1 MSATFM
7 KNLKKKTVGVACIT
21 ALTLGTGT
29 AGVVALNA
37 AHAAEASAS
46 ATTNQARTNTDKTVQ
61 VSDFTAKAPS
71 QTIDN
76 YVHWIYNDSNLPMYN
91 TASSTTYTVNVAD
104 LAGVGIKPE
113 TLLIGAGATGADADS
128 LDLPLYAGDAASK
141 PNATSLTLGSGNV
154 STTIRANPDGTIT
167 IPRNNDTLHR
177 ITFLYTAERADGNG
191 IVTQRITFNPTIPT
205 LQQGA
210 VAAST
215 TIGQLSTT
223 AKNPSEVNVNDA
235 GAVTFTYT
243 NNSGVLATTAAGS
256 SLDDGKIHLSM
267 TRDGNPVSLEKV
279 EIKPGE
285 TKTISVQ
292 NVKAS
297 STAGEVTGSDF
308 KVIEKVPTCGKPTE
322 PLVVGPSDHLAAN
335 PGVID
340 AVSIGGN
347 ATVAKFKELYFSEST
362 VRSAPVTPAGANVET
377 YDAKTAADSYLADAL
392 QGGLVAV
399 SHSSFGAKDVQA
411 QCTFSSEKTYNYDYS
426 VYVKPVEAP
435 EPTPTPEPD
444 PSETPEPEPTT
455 TVEPTPEP
463 TPSTPEVTPEP
474 TPSETTPPAPKPSEP
489 VVTPSSDP
497 TPTASTPPAPTTDPS
512 PSTPAVTPEPSAPV
526 TSTPAPTPSETTPPA
541 PKPSEPVVTP
551 SSDPTP
557 TASTP
562 PAPTQ
567 EATTPAPSVSPSEP
581 VVEKPS
587 DPATVTPSEP
597 AKPIQA
603 KTGHEGNEQGSTTAL
618 FAGIAAGIAVIGGIL
633 AGLLIRKKRK
643 EDIVEDAPATEE
655 ESEVPGV
662 ETIDV
667 ESSESASEE

>member
-37 AHAAEASAS
+37 AHAAESSAS
-46 ATTNQARTNTDKTVQ
+46 ATTNQARTNTDKTAQ

-113 TLLIGAGATGADADS
+113 TLLIGAGATKSSADS
-128 LDLPLYAGDAASK
+128 LDQPVYAGDDASK
-141 PNATSLTLGSGNV
+141 PNATTLTLGKGSV
-154 STTIRANPDGTIT
+154 STTIRANSNGTIT
-167 IPRNNDTLHR
+167 IPRNDDTLQR
-177 ITFLYTAERADGNG
+177 ITFLYSAERADGNG
-191 IVTQRITFNPTIPT
+191 TVTQRITFNPTLPT
-205 LQQGA
+205 RQQGA
-210 VAAST
+210 VSANT

-235 GAVTFTYT
+235 GDVTFTYS
-243 NNSGVLATTAAGS
+243 NNSQVPATTAAGS

-267 TRDGNPVSLEKV
+267 TRDGKPVTLEKI

-308 KVIEKVPTCGKPTE
+308 KIIEKVPSCGQPIY
-322 PLVVGPSDHLAAN
+322 VGPSDHLAARTIVMPAN
-335 PGVID
+335 SEMMPGTATD
-340 AVSIGGN
+340 FFSN
-347 ATVAKFKELYFSEST
+347 AIFGKDV
-362 VRSAPVTPAGANVET
+362 VRAAPITPAGAKVET
-377 YDAKTAADSYLADAL
+377 YDAKTSLSPYLNG
-392 QGGLVAV
+392 QGTLDFL
-399 SHSSFGAKDVQA
+399 SSQSFGATSA
-411 QCTFSSEKTYNYDYS
+411 TAACYISSEHEHTYDYS
-426 VYVKPVEAP
+426 VYVKPVDAP

-444 PSETPEPEPTT
+444 PSETPEPEPTP

-497 TPTASTPPAPTTDPS
+497 TPSESTPPAPTTDPS

-526 TSTPAPTPSETTPPA
+526 TSTPEPTPSETTPPA

-557 TASTP
+557 SESTP
-562 PAPTQ
+562 PVPTQ

-643 EDIVEDAPATEE
+643 EDVVEDAPATEE

>member
-76 YVHWIYNDSNLPMYN
+76 YVHWIYNDSNLPTYN

-113 TLLIGAGATGADADS
+113 TLLIGAGATKSDADV
-128 LDLPLYAGDAASK
+128 LDQPVYAGDDASK
-141 PNATSLTLGSGNV
+141 PNATSLTLGSGSV
-154 STTIRANPDGTIT
+154 STTIRANSNGTIT
-167 IPRNNDTLHR
+167 IPRNDDTIQR
-177 ITFLYTAERADGNG
+177 ITFLYSAERADGNG
-191 IVTQRITFNPTIPT
+191 TVTQRITFNPTLPT
-205 LQQGA
+205 RQQGA
-210 VAAST
+210 VSANT

-235 GAVTFTYT
+235 GDVTFTYT
-243 NNSGVLATTAAGS
+243 NNSQVPATTAAGS

-267 TRDGNPVSLEKV
+267 TRDGKPVTLEKI

-308 KVIEKVPTCGKPTE
+308 KVIEKVPSCTE
-322 PLVVGPSDHLAAN
+322 DVAVEPSDHLAARTIVMPADSGVY
-335 PGVID
+335 PGT
-340 AVSIGGN
+340 ATNFFSN
-347 ATVAKFKELYFSEST
+347 AIFGKDIVRAAPITPVGAK
-362 VRSAPVTPAGANVET
+362 VET
-377 YDAKTAADSYLADAL
+377 YDAKTSISPYLNS
-392 QGGLVAV
+392 QGTMRVLSNKA
-399 SHSSFGAKDVQA
+399 FGATSA
-411 QCTFSSEKTYNYDYS
+411 TAACTISSEHEHTYDYS

-435 EPTPTPEPD
+435 EPTPTPE
-444 PSETPEPEPTT
+444 
-455 TVEPTPEP
+455 
-463 TPSTPEVTPEP
+463 VTPAP

-497 TPTASTPPAPTTDPS
+497 TPSESTPPAPTVEPS

-526 TSTPAPTPSETTPPA
+526 ASTPAPTPSETTPPA

-557 TASTP
+557 SESTP

-587 DPATVTPSEP
+587 DPA
-597 AKPIQA
+597 KPIQA
-603 KTGHEGNEQGSTTAL
+603 KTGHEGSEQGSITAL

-633 AGLLIRKKRK
+633 AGLIIRKKRK
-643 EDIVEDAPATEE
+643 EDVVEDAPATEE

>member
-46 ATTNQARTNTDKTVQ
+46 ASSNQARTNTNKTVQ

-113 TLLIGAGATGADADS
+113 TLLIGAGATKSSADS
-128 LDLPLYAGDAASK
+128 LDQPVYAGDEASK
-141 PNATSLTLGSGNV
+141 PNATTLTLGKGSV
-154 STTIRANPDGTIT
+154 STTIRANSNGTIT
-167 IPRNNDTLHR
+167 IPRNDDTLQR
-177 ITFLYTAERADGNG
+177 ITFLYSAERADGNG
-191 IVTQRITFNPTIPT
+191 TVTQRITFNPTLPT
-205 LQQGA
+205 RQQGA
-210 VAAST
+210 VSANT

-235 GAVTFTYT
+235 GDVTFTYT
-243 NNSGVLATTAAGS
+243 NNSQVPATTAAGS

-267 TRDGNPVSLEKV
+267 TRDGKPVTLEKI

-308 KVIEKVPTCGKPTE
+308 KIIEKVPSCSE
-322 PLVVGPSDHLAAN
+322 AIYVGPSDHLAATTIVLPADFRQY
-335 PGVID
+335 PGT
-340 AVSIGGN
+340 
-347 ATVAKFKELYFSEST
+347 ATNKFSEAIFGKDV
-362 VRSAPVTPAGANVET
+362 VRAAPITPAGAKVEL
-377 YDAKTAADSYLADAL
+377 YDANTSLTPYLGGQGSLGAITSDQFGATTATAACSI
-392 QGGLVAV
+392 
-399 SHSSFGAKDVQA
+399 
-411 QCTFSSEKTYNYDYS
+411 SSEHEHTYDYS

-435 EPTPTPEPD
+435 EPTPSASTPPAPTVEPSPSTPAVTPEPSA
-444 PSETPEPEPTT
+444 PVTS
-455 TVEPTPEP
+455 
-463 TPSTPEVTPEP
+463 TPEP

-497 TPTASTPPAPTTDPS
+497 TPTESTPPAPTVEPS

-526 TSTPAPTPSETTPPA
+526 TSTPEPTPSETTPPA

-557 TASTP
+557 TESTP

-567 EATTPAPSVSPSEP
+567 EATTPAPSTSPSEP

-603 KTGHEGNEQGSTTAL
+603 KTGHEGSEQGSITAL

-633 AGLLIRKKRK
+633 AGLIIRKKRK
-643 EDIVEDAPATEE
+643 EDVVEDAPGTEE

>member
-29 AGVVALNA
+29 AGVVALN
-37 AHAAEASAS
+37 AAEASAS

-76 YVHWIYNDSNLPMYN
+76 YVHWIYNDSNLPTYN

-113 TLLIGAGATGADADS
+113 TLLIGAGATKSDADV
-128 LDLPLYAGDAASK
+128 LDQPVYAGDDASK
-141 PNATSLTLGSGNV
+141 PNATSLTLGSGSV
-154 STTIRANPDGTIT
+154 STTIRANSNGTIT
-167 IPRNNDTLHR
+167 IPRNDDTIQR
-177 ITFLYTAERADGNG
+177 ITFLYSAERADGNG
-191 IVTQRITFNPTIPT
+191 TVTQRITFNPTLPT
-205 LQQGA
+205 RQQGA
-210 VAAST
+210 VSANT

-235 GAVTFTYT
+235 GDVTFTYT
-243 NNSGVLATTAAGS
+243 NNSQVPATTAAGS

-267 TRDGNPVSLEKV
+267 TRDGKPVTLEKI

-308 KVIEKVPTCGKPTE
+308 KVIEKVPSCTE
-322 PLVVGPSDHLAAN
+322 DIAVEPSDHLAARTIVMPADSN
-335 PGVID
+335 MFPGT
-340 AVSIGGN
+340 ATEFFSN
-347 ATVAKFKELYFSEST
+347 AIFGKDI
-362 VRSAPVTPAGANVET
+362 VRAAPITPAGAKVET
-377 YDAKTAADSYLADAL
+377 YDAKTSISPYLNS
-392 QGGLVAV
+392 QGTMRVLSNKA
-399 SHSSFGAKDVQA
+399 FGATSA
-411 QCTFSSEKTYNYDYS
+411 TAACTISSEHEHTYDYS

-444 PSETPEPEPTT
+444 PSETPEPEPTP

-463 TPSTPEVTPEP
+463 TPSTPDV
-474 TPSETTPPAPKPSEP
+474 
-489 VVTPSSDP
+489 
-497 TPTASTPPAPTTDPS
+497 
-512 PSTPAVTPEPSAPV
+512 
-526 TSTPAPTPSETTPPA
+526 TPAPTPSETTPPA

-551 SSDPTP
+551 SSEPTP
-557 TASTP
+557 SESTPPAPTTNPSPSTPAVTPEPSAPVTSTPEPTPSETTP

-603 KTGHEGNEQGSTTAL
+603 KTGHEGSEQGSITAL

-633 AGLLIRKKRK
+633 AGLIIRKKRK
-643 EDIVEDAPATEE
+643 EDVVEDAPATEE

-667 ESSESASEE
+667 ESSESASDE

>member
-1 MSATFM
+1 M

-37 AHAAEASAS
+37 AHAVEASAS
-46 ATTNQARTNTDKTVQ
+46 ASSNQARTNTDKTVQ

-76 YVHWIYNDSNLPMYN
+76 YVHWIYNDSNLPTYN
-91 TASSTTYTVNVAD
+91 TASSTTYTVKVAD

-113 TLLIGAGATGADADS
+113 TLLIGAGATRSSADS
-128 LDLPLYAGDAASK
+128 LDQPVYAGDDASK
-141 PNATSLTLGSGNV
+141 PNATTLTLGEGSV
-154 STTIRANPDGTIT
+154 STTIRANSNGTIT
-167 IPRNNDTLHR
+167 IPRNDDALQR
-177 ITFLYTAERADGNG
+177 ITFLYSAERADGNG
-191 IVTQRITFNPTIPT
+191 TVTQRITFNPTLPT
-205 LQQGA
+205 RQQGA
-210 VAAST
+210 VSANT

-235 GAVTFTYT
+235 GDVTFTYT
-243 NNSGVLATTAAGS
+243 NNSQVPATTAAGS
-256 SLDDGKIHLSM
+256 SLEDGKIHLSM
-267 TRDGNPVSLEKV
+267 TRDGKPVTLEKI

-308 KVIEKVPTCGKPTE
+308 KIIEKVPSCTE
-322 PLVVGPSDHLAAN
+322 QVPVAPSDHLAARTIVMPADSGVF
-335 PGVID
+335 PGT
-340 AVSIGGN
+340 ATKFFSN
-347 ATVAKFKELYFSEST
+347 AIFGKDV
-362 VRSAPVTPAGANVET
+362 VRAAPITPAGAKVET
-377 YDAKTAADSYLADAL
+377 YDAKTSLSPYLNS
-392 QGGLVAV
+392 QGTLNVL
-399 SHSSFGAKDVQA
+399 STKTFGATSA
-411 QCTFSSEKTYNYDYS
+411 TAACTISSEHEHTYDYS

-444 PSETPEPEPTT
+444 PSETPEPEPTP
-455 TVEPTPEP
+455 TVEPTPGP

-474 TPSETTPPAPKPSEP
+474 TPSETAPPAPKPSEP
-489 VVTPSSDP
+489 VVTPSS
-497 TPTASTPPAPTTDPS
+497 
-512 PSTPAVTPEPSAPV
+512 E
-526 TSTPAPTPSETTPPA
+526 PTPSTY
-541 PKPSEPVVTP
+541 
-551 SSDPTP
+551 
-557 TASTP
+557 TP

-567 EATTPAPSVSPSEP
+567 EVTTPAPSVSPSEP
-581 VVEKPS
+581 AVEKPS
-587 DPATVTPSEP
+587 DPATVTPSDP

-603 KTGHEGNEQGSTTAL
+603 KTGHEGNEQGSMTAL

-633 AGLLIRKKRK
+633 AGLIIRKKRK
-643 EDIVEDAPATEE
+643 EDVAEDAPATEE

>member
-113 TLLIGAGATGADADS
+113 TLLIGAGATKSSADS
-128 LDLPLYAGDAASK
+128 LDQPVYAGDDASK
-141 PNATSLTLGSGNV
+141 PNATTLTLGKGSV
-154 STTIRANPDGTIT
+154 STTIRANSNGTIT
-167 IPRNNDTLHR
+167 IPRNDDTLQR
-177 ITFLYTAERADGNG
+177 ITFLYSAERADGNG
-191 IVTQRITFNPTIPT
+191 TVTQRITFNPTLPT
-205 LQQGA
+205 RQQGA
-210 VAAST
+210 VSANT

-235 GAVTFTYT
+235 GDVTFTYS
-243 NNSGVLATTAAGS
+243 NNSQVPATTAAGS

-267 TRDGNPVSLEKV
+267 TRDGKPVTLEKI

-308 KVIEKVPTCGKPTE
+308 KIIEKVPSCGQPIY
-322 PLVVGPSDHLAAN
+322 VGPSDHLAARTIVMPAN
-335 PGVID
+335 SEMMPGTATD
-340 AVSIGGN
+340 FFSN
-347 ATVAKFKELYFSEST
+347 AIFGKDV
-362 VRSAPVTPAGANVET
+362 VRAAPITPAGAKVET
-377 YDAKTAADSYLADAL
+377 YDAKTSLSPYLNG
-392 QGGLVAV
+392 QGTLDVL
-399 SHSSFGAKDVQA
+399 SSQSFGATSA
-411 QCTFSSEKTYNYDYS
+411 TAACYISSEHEHTYDYS
-426 VYVKPVEAP
+426 VYVKPVDAP

-444 PSETPEPEPTT
+444 PSETPEPEPTPT
-455 TVEPTPEP
+455 VEPTPEPTPSTPEVTPEPEPTPTVEPTPEP

-497 TPTASTPPAPTTDPS
+497 TPSESTPP
-512 PSTPAVTPEPSAPV
+512 V
-526 TSTPAPTPSETTPPA
+526 
-541 PKPSEPVVTP
+541 
-551 SSDPTP
+551 
-557 TASTP
+557 
-562 PAPTQ
+562 PTQ

-643 EDIVEDAPATEE
+643 EDVVEDAPATEE

>member
-76 YVHWIYNDSNLPMYN
+76 YVHWIYNDSNLPTYN

-113 TLLIGAGATGADADS
+113 TLLIGAGATNSSADS
-128 LDLPLYAGDAASK
+128 LDQPVYAGDDASK
-141 PNATSLTLGSGNV
+141 PNATTLTLGSSSV
-154 STTIRANPDGTIT
+154 
-167 IPRNNDTLHR
+167 
-177 ITFLYTAERADGNG
+177 
-191 IVTQRITFNPTIPT
+191 
-205 LQQGA
+205 
-210 VAAST
+210 ST

-235 GAVTFTYT
+235 GDVTFTYT
-243 NNSGVLATTAAGS
+243 NNSQVPATTAAGS

-267 TRDGNPVSLEKV
+267 TRDGKPVTLEKI

-308 KVIEKVPTCGKPTE
+308 KIIEKVPSCSE
-322 PLVVGPSDHLAAN
+322 PIYVRPSDHLAARTIVMPADSN
-335 PGVID
+335 MFPGT
-340 AVSIGGN
+340 ATEFFSN
-347 ATVAKFKELYFSEST
+347 AIFGKDV
-362 VRSAPVTPAGANVET
+362 VRAAPITPAGAKVET
-377 YDAKTAADSYLADAL
+377 YDAKTSLSPYLNG
-392 QGGLVAV
+392 QGTLDVL
-399 SHSSFGAKDVQA
+399 SSRSFGATSA
-411 QCTFSSEKTYNYDYS
+411 TAACYISSEHEHTYDYS
-426 VYVKPVEAP
+426 VYVKPVDAP

-444 PSETPEPEPTT
+444 PSETPEPEPTP

-463 TPSTPEVTPEP
+463 TPSTPDVTPEP

-497 TPTASTPPAPTTDPS
+497 TPSESTPPAPTTNPS

-526 TSTPAPTPSETTPPA
+526 TSTPEPTPSET
-541 PKPSEPVVTP
+541 
-551 SSDPTP
+551 
-557 TASTP
+557 TP

-603 KTGHEGNEQGSTTAL
+603 KTGHEGSEQGSITAL

-633 AGLLIRKKRK
+633 AGLIIRKKRK
-643 EDIVEDAPATEE
+643 EDVVEDAPATEE

-667 ESSESASEE
+667 ESSESASDE

>member
-76 YVHWIYNDSNLPMYN
+76 YVHWIYNDSNLPTYN

-113 TLLIGAGATGADADS
+113 TLLIGAGATNSSADS
-128 LDLPLYAGDAASK
+128 LDQPVYAGDDASK
-141 PNATSLTLGSGNV
+141 PNATTLTLGSSSV
-154 STTIRANPDGTIT
+154 STTIRANSNGTIT
-167 IPRNNDTLHR
+167 IPRNDDTTQR

-191 IVTQRITFNPTIPT
+191 TVTQRITFNPTLPT
-205 LQQGA
+205 RQQGA
-210 VAAST
+210 VSANT

-235 GAVTFTYT
+235 GDVTFTYT
-243 NNSGVLATTAAGS
+243 NNSQVPATTAAGS

-267 TRDGNPVSLEKV
+267 TRDGKPVTLEKI

-308 KVIEKVPTCGKPTE
+308 KIIEKVPSCSE
-322 PLVVGPSDHLAAN
+322 PIYVGPSDHLAARTIVMPADSN
-335 PGVID
+335 MFPGT
-340 AVSIGGN
+340 ATEFFSN
-347 ATVAKFKELYFSEST
+347 AIFGKDV
-362 VRSAPVTPAGANVET
+362 VRAAPITPAGAKVET
-377 YDAKTAADSYLADAL
+377 YDAKTSLSPYLNG
-392 QGGLVAV
+392 QGTLDVL
-399 SHSSFGAKDVQA
+399 SSRSFGATSA
-411 QCTFSSEKTYNYDYS
+411 TAACYISSEHEHTYDYS
-426 VYVKPVEAP
+426 VYVKPVDAP

-444 PSETPEPEPTT
+444 PSETPEPTPSTP

-463 TPSTPEVTPEP
+463 TPSTPDVTPEP

-497 TPTASTPPAPTTDPS
+497 TPSESTPPAPTTNPS

-526 TSTPAPTPSETTPPA
+526 TSTPEPTPSET
-541 PKPSEPVVTP
+541 
-551 SSDPTP
+551 
-557 TASTP
+557 TP

-603 KTGHEGNEQGSTTAL
+603 KTGHEGSEQGSITAL

-633 AGLLIRKKRK
+633 AGLIIRKKRK
-643 EDIVEDAPATEE
+643 EDVVEDAPATEE

-667 ESSESASEE
+667 ESSESASDE

>member
-46 ATTNQARTNTDKTVQ
+46 ATTNQARTNTDKTAQ

-76 YVHWIYNDSNLPMYN
+76 YVHWIYNDSELPTYN
-91 TASSTTYTVNVAD
+91 TTSSTTYTVKVAD

-113 TLLIGAGATGADADS
+113 TLLIGAGATKSSADS
-128 LDLPLYAGDAASK
+128 LDQPVYAGDEASK
-141 PNATSLTLGSGNV
+141 PNATTLTLGKDSV
-154 STTIRANPDGTIT
+154 STTIRANSDGTIT
-167 IPRNNDTLHR
+167 IPRNDDTLQR
-177 ITFLYTAERADGNG
+177 ITFLYSVERADGNG
-191 IVTQRITFNPTIPT
+191 TVTQRITFNPTIPT
-205 LQQGA
+205 AQQGVVSA
-210 VAAST
+210 NT
-215 TIGQLSTT
+215 TIGQLGTS
-223 AKNPSEVNVNDA
+223 KENPAEVNVNDA
-235 GAVTFTYT
+235 GDVTFTSP
-243 NNSGVLATTAAGS
+243 NNSQVVATTAPGS
-256 SLDDGKIHLSM
+256 SLTDGKIHLSM
-267 TRDGNPVSLEKV
+267 TRDGKDVSLEKV

-297 STAGEVTGSDF
+297 GVTGEVTGSDF
-308 KVIEKVPTCGKPTE
+308 KIIEKVPSCTKEIT
-322 PLVVGPSDHLAAN
+322 VGPSDHLAASTIVMPADSEMF
-335 PGVID
+335 PGTATD
-340 AVSIGGN
+340 FFSN
-347 ATVAKFKELYFSEST
+347 AIFGKDV
-362 VRSAPVTPAGANVET
+362 VRAAPITPAGAKVET
-377 YDAKTAADSYLADAL
+377 YDAKTSLSPYLNG
-392 QGGLVAV
+392 QGTLNVLS
-399 SHSSFGAKDVQA
+399 SHEFGATSA
-411 QCTFSSEKTYNYDYS
+411 TEACTISSAHEHTYDYS

-435 EPTPTPEPD
+435 EPTPTPDEPN
-444 PSETPEPEPTT
+444 PSETPEPEPTP

-497 TPTASTPPAPTTDPS
+497 TPPAPTVEPS

-526 TSTPAPTPSETTPPA
+526 TSTPAPTPSET
-541 PKPSEPVVTP
+541 
-551 SSDPTP
+551 
-557 TASTP
+557 TP

-603 KTGHEGNEQGSTTAL
+603 KTGHEGSEQGSITAL

-633 AGLLIRKKRK
+633 AGLIIRKKRK
-643 EDIVEDAPATEE
+643 EDVVEDAPATEE

>member
-37 AHAAEASAS
+37 AHAVESSAS
-46 ATTNQARTNTDKTVQ
+46 AASSQARTNTNKTAQ
-61 VSDFTAKAPS
+61 LSDFTGKAPS

-76 YVHWIYNDSNLPMYN
+76 YVHWIYNDSQLPTYN
-91 TASSTTYTVNVAD
+91 TASSTTYTVKVAD

-113 TLLIGAGATGADADS
+113 TLLIGAGATRSQADS
-128 LDLPLYAGDAASK
+128 LDQPVYAGDDASK
-141 PNATSLTLGSGNV
+141 PNATTLTLGKGSV
-154 STTIRANPDGTIT
+154 STTIRANSDGTIT
-167 IPRNNDTLHR
+167 IPRNDDTLQR
-177 ITFLYTAERADGNG
+177 ITFLYSVERADGNG
-191 IVTQRITFNPTIPT
+191 TVTQRITFNPTLPT
-205 LQQGA
+205 RQQGA
-210 VAAST
+210 VSANT

-223 AKNPSEVNVNDA
+223 AKNPSEVSVNDA
-235 GAVTFTYT
+235 GDVTFTYT
-243 NNSGVLATTAAGS
+243 NNSQVPATTAAGS

-267 TRDGNPVSLEKV
+267 TRDGKPVSLEKI

-308 KVIEKVPTCGKPTE
+308 KVIEKVPSCTQE
-322 PLVVGPSDHLAAN
+322 ISVGPSDHLAARTIVM
-335 PGVID
+335 PADSELMSGT
-340 AVSIGGN
+340 ATEFFSN
-347 ATVAKFKELYFSEST
+347 AIFGKDV
-362 VRSAPVTPAGANVET
+362 VRAAPITPAGAKVEL
-377 YDAKTAADSYLADAL
+377 YDAKTSLTPYLNG
-392 QGGLVAV
+392 QGTLEHA
-399 SHSSFGAKDVQA
+399 FGATSA
-411 QCTFSSEKTYNYDYS
+411 TAACSISSEHEHTYDYS

-444 PSETPEPEPTT
+444 PSETPEPEPTP

-497 TPTASTPPAPTTDPS
+497 TP
-512 PSTPAVTPEPSAPV
+512 
-526 TSTPAPTPSETTPPA
+526 SE
-541 PKPSEPVVTP
+541 
-551 SSDPTP
+551 
-557 TASTP
+557 STP

-581 VVEKPS
+581 SVEKPT
-587 DPATVTPSEP
+587 DPATVTPSDP

-603 KTGHEGNEQGSTTAL
+603 KTGHEGNEQGSMTAL

-633 AGLLIRKKRK
+633 AGLIVRKKRK
-643 EDIVEDAPATEE
+643 EDVVEDAPATEE

>member
-1 MSATFM
+1 MSAPFM

-76 YVHWIYNDSNLPMYN
+76 YVHWIYNDSNLPTYN

-113 TLLIGAGATGADADS
+113 TLLVGAGATGEDADS
-128 LDLPLYAGDAASK
+128 LDLPLYAGNAASK
-141 PNATSLTLGSGNV
+141 PNATSVTLGSGAQT
-154 STTIRANPDGTIT
+154 TTIRANSNGTIT
-167 IPRNNDTLHR
+167 IPRNDDTLHR

-235 GAVTFTYT
+235 GDVTFTYT
-243 NNSGVLATTAAGS
+243 NNSQVLATTAAGS
-256 SLDDGKIHLSM
+256 SLEDGKIHLSM
-267 TRDGNPVSLEKV
+267 TRDGKPVSLEKV

-285 TKTISVQ
+285 TKAISVQ
-292 NVKAS
+292 NIKAS

-308 KVIEKVPTCGKPTE
+308 KIIEKVPTCGE
-322 PLVVGPSDHLAAN
+322 PPEPITVGPSDHLAAT

-340 AVSIGGN
+340 AGAIGGN
-347 ATVAKFKELYFSEST
+347 ATVDEFKKLYFSEST
-362 VRSAPVTPAGANVET
+362 VRSAPATPAGANVET
-377 YDAKTAADSYLADAL
+377 YDAKTSVDSYLTNVI

-399 SHSSFGAKDVQA
+399 SHVNFGAGDVRA
-411 QCTFSSEKTYNYDYS
+411 QCSFSSEQTYNYDYS

-444 PSETPEPEPTT
+444 PSETPEPEPTP

-463 TPSTPEVTPEP
+463 TPTAPEVTPDPTPSETTPPAPKPSEPVVTPSSDPTPSASTPPAPTVEPSPSTPAVTPEPSAPVTSTPEP

-497 TPTASTPPAPTTDPS
+497 TPT
-512 PSTPAVTPEPSAPV
+512 E
-526 TSTPAPTPSETTPPA
+526 
-541 PKPSEPVVTP
+541 
-551 SSDPTP
+551 
-557 TASTP
+557 STP

-567 EATTPAPSVSPSEP
+567 EATTPAPSTSPSEP

-587 DPATVTPSEP
+587 NPATVTPSEP

-603 KTGHEGNEQGSTTAL
+603 KTGHEGSEQGSITAL

-633 AGLLIRKKRK
+633 AGLIIRKKRK
-643 EDIVEDAPATEE
+643 EDVVEDTPGTEE

>member
-1 MSATFM
+1 M
-7 KNLKKKTVGVACIT
+7 KNIKKKTVGVACIT
-21 ALTLGTGT
+21 ALTLSTGA

-37 AHAAEASAS
+37 AHAVETSAS
-46 ATTNQARTNTDKTVQ
+46 TSTNQARTNTDKTVQ

-76 YVHWIYNDSNLPMYN
+76 YVHWVYNDSNLPMYN

-104 LAGVGIKPE
+104 FAGVGIKPE
-113 TLLIGAGATGADADS
+113 TLLIGAGATKDSADS
-128 LDLPLYAGDAASK
+128 LDQPVYAGDEASK

-154 STTIRANPDGTIT
+154 STTIHANSNGTIT
-167 IPRNNDTLHR
+167 IPRNDDTLQR
-177 ITFLYTAERADGNG
+177 ITFLYSAERADGNG
-191 IVTQRITFNPTIPT
+191 TVTQRITFNPTLPT
-205 LQQGA
+205 RQQGA
-210 VAAST
+210 VSANT

-235 GAVTFTYT
+235 GDVTFTYT
-243 NNSGVLATTAAGS
+243 NNSQVPATTAAGS

-267 TRDGNPVSLEKV
+267 TRDGKPVTLEKI

-308 KVIEKVPTCGKPTE
+308 KIIEKVPSCSE
-322 PLVVGPSDHLAAN
+322 PIYVGPSDHLAARTIVMPADSN
-335 PGVID
+335 MFPGT
-340 AVSIGGN
+340 ATEFFSN
-347 ATVAKFKELYFSEST
+347 AIFGKDV
-362 VRSAPVTPAGANVET
+362 VRAAPITPAGAKVET
-377 YDAKTAADSYLADAL
+377 YDAKTSLSPYLNG
-392 QGGLVAV
+392 QGTLDVL
-399 SHSSFGAKDVQA
+399 SSRSFGATSA
-411 QCTFSSEKTYNYDYS
+411 TAACYISSEHEHTYDYS
-426 VYVKPVEAP
+426 VYVKPVDAP

-444 PSETPEPEPTT
+444 PSETPEPEPTP

-463 TPSTPEVTPEP
+463 TPSTPDVTPEP

-497 TPTASTPPAPTTDPS
+497 TPSESTPPAPTTNPS

-526 TSTPAPTPSETTPPA
+526 TSTPEPTPSETTPPA

-557 TASTP
+557 TESTP

-567 EATTPAPSVSPSEP
+567 EATTPAPSTSPSEP
-581 VVEKPS
+581 VVEKPT

-603 KTGHEGNEQGSTTAL
+603 KTGHEGNEQGSMTAL
-618 FAGIAAGIAVIGGIL
+618 FAGIAAGIALIGGVL
-633 AGLLIRKKRK
+633 AGLIVRKKRK
-643 EDIVEDAPATEE
+643 EDVVEDAPATEE

>member
-46 ATTNQARTNTDKTVQ
+46 ATTNQARTNTDKTAQ

-113 TLLIGAGATGADADS
+113 TLLIGAGATKSSADS
-128 LDLPLYAGDAASK
+128 LDQPVYAGDDASK
-141 PNATSLTLGSGNV
+141 PNATTLTLGKGSV
-154 STTIRANPDGTIT
+154 STTIRANSNGTIT
-167 IPRNNDTLHR
+167 IPRNDDTLQR
-177 ITFLYTAERADGNG
+177 ITFLYSAERADGNG
-191 IVTQRITFNPTIPT
+191 TVTQRITFNPTLPT
-205 LQQGA
+205 RQQGA
-210 VAAST
+210 VSANT

-235 GAVTFTYT
+235 GDVTFTYS
-243 NNSGVLATTAAGS
+243 NNSQVPATTAAGS

-267 TRDGNPVSLEKV
+267 TRDGKPVTLEKI

-308 KVIEKVPTCGKPTE
+308 KIIEKVPSCGQPIY
-322 PLVVGPSDHLAAN
+322 VGPSDHLAARTIVMPAN
-335 PGVID
+335 SEMMPGTATD
-340 AVSIGGN
+340 FFSN
-347 ATVAKFKELYFSEST
+347 AIFGKDV
-362 VRSAPVTPAGANVET
+362 VRAAPITPAGAKVET
-377 YDAKTAADSYLADAL
+377 YDAKTSLSPYLNGRGTLDVL
-392 QGGLVAV
+392 SSQ
-399 SHSSFGAKDVQA
+399 SFGATSA
-411 QCTFSSEKTYNYDYS
+411 TAACYISSEHEHTYDYS
-426 VYVKPVEAP
+426 VYVKPVDAP

-444 PSETPEPEPTT
+444 PSETPEPEPTP

-497 TPTASTPPAPTTDPS
+497 TPSESTPPAPTTDPS

-526 TSTPAPTPSETTPPA
+526 TSTPEPTPSETTPPA

-557 TASTP
+557 SESTP
-562 PAPTQ
+562 PVPTQ

-643 EDIVEDAPATEE
+643 EDVVEDAPATEE

>member
-1 MSATFM
+1 M
-7 KNLKKKTVGVACIT
+7 KNIKKKTVGVACIT
-21 ALTLGTGT
+21 ALTLSTGA

-37 AHAAEASAS
+37 AHAVEASAS
-46 ATTNQARTNTDKTVQ
+46 ATTNQARTNTNKTVQ

-76 YVHWIYNDSNLPMYN
+76 YVHWIYNDSNLPTYD

-104 LAGVGIKPE
+104 FAGVGIKPE
-113 TLLIGAGATGADADS
+113 TLLIGAGATKDSADS
-128 LDLPLYAGDAASK
+128 LDQPVYAGDEASK

-154 STTIRANPDGTIT
+154 STTIHANSNGTIT
-167 IPRNNDTLHR
+167 IPRNDDTLQR
-177 ITFLYTAERADGNG
+177 ITFLYSAERADGNG
-191 IVTQRITFNPTIPT
+191 TVTQRITFNPTLPT
-205 LQQGA
+205 RQQGA
-210 VAAST
+210 VSANT

-235 GAVTFTYT
+235 GDVTFTYT
-243 NNSGVLATTAAGS
+243 NNSQVPATTAAGS
-256 SLDDGKIHLSM
+256 SRDDGKIHLSM
-267 TRDGNPVSLEKV
+267 TRDGKPVTLEKI

-308 KVIEKVPTCGKPTE
+308 KVIEKVPNCTKGIA
-322 PLVVGPSDHLAAN
+322 VAPSDHLAATTIVLPADFRQY
-335 PGVID
+335 PGT
-340 AVSIGGN
+340 
-347 ATVAKFKELYFSEST
+347 ATNKFSEAIFGKDV
-362 VRSAPVTPAGANVET
+362 VRAAPITPAGAKVELH
-377 YDAKTAADSYLADAL
+377 DANTSLTPYLGGQGSLGAITSDQFGATTATAACSI
-392 QGGLVAV
+392 
-399 SHSSFGAKDVQA
+399 
-411 QCTFSSEKTYNYDYS
+411 SSEHEHTYDYS

-444 PSETPEPEPTT
+444 PSETPEPEPTP

-463 TPSTPEVTPEP
+463 TPSTPDVTPEP

-489 VVTPSSDP
+489 VVTPSNDP
-497 TPTASTPPAPTTDPS
+497 TPTASTPPAPTVEPS
-512 PSTPAVTPEPSAPV
+512 PTAPVVTPEPSAPV
-526 TSTPAPTPSETTPPA
+526 TSTPEPTPSETTPPA

-567 EATTPAPSVSPSEP
+567 EATTPAPSTSPSEP
-581 VVEKPS
+581 VVEKPT

-603 KTGHEGNEQGSTTAL
+603 KTGHEGNEQGSMTAL
-618 FAGIAAGIAVIGGIL
+618 FAGIAAGIAVLGGIL
-633 AGLLIRKKRK
+633 AGLIVRKKRK
-643 EDIVEDAPATEE
+643 EDTVEDAPATEE

>member
-46 ATTNQARTNTDKTVQ
+46 ATTNQARTNTDKTAQ

-113 TLLIGAGATGADADS
+113 TLLVGAGATGEDADS

-141 PNATSLTLGSGNV
+141 PNATSVTLGSGTQT
-154 STTIRANPDGTIT
+154 TTIRANSNGTIT
-167 IPRNNDTLHR
+167 IPRNDDTLHR

-223 AKNPSEVNVNDA
+223 AKNPSAVNVNDA
-235 GAVTFTYT
+235 GDVTFTYT
-243 NNSGVLATTAAGS
+243 NNSEVLATTAAGS
-256 SLDDGKIHLSM
+256 SLEDGKIHLSM
-267 TRDGNPVSLEKV
+267 TRDGKPVSLEKV

-297 STAGEVTGSDF
+297 GTAGEVTGSDF
-308 KVIEKVPTCGKPTE
+308 KIIEKVPTCGTPPEAIT
-322 PLVVGPSDHLAAN
+322 VGPSDHLAAT

-340 AVSIGGN
+340 AGAIGGN
-347 ATVAKFKELYFSEST
+347 ATVAEFKKLYFSEST

-377 YDAKTAADSYLADAL
+377 YDAKTSIDSYLTNVI

-399 SHSSFGAKDVQA
+399 SHVNFGADDVRA
-411 QCTFSSEKTYNYDYS
+411 QCSFSSEQTYNYDYS
-426 VYVKPVEAP
+426 VYVKPVDAP

-444 PSETPEPEPTT
+444 PSVTPEPEPTP

-463 TPSTPEVTPEP
+463 TPSTPDVTPEP

-497 TPTASTPPAPTTDPS
+497 TPSESTPPAPTTNPS

-526 TSTPAPTPSETTPPA
+526 TSTPEPTPSETTP
-541 PKPSEPVVTP
+541 SE
-551 SSDPTP
+551 
-557 TASTP
+557 STP

-603 KTGHEGNEQGSTTAL
+603 KTGHEGSEQGSITAL

-633 AGLLIRKKRK
+633 AGLIIRKKRK

-667 ESSESASEE
+667 ESSESASDE

>member
-46 ATTNQARTNTDKTVQ
+46 ATTNQARTNTDKTAQ

-113 TLLIGAGATGADADS
+113 TLLIGAGATKSSADS
-128 LDLPLYAGDAASK
+128 LDQPVYAGDDASK
-141 PNATSLTLGSGNV
+141 PNATTLTLGKGSV
-154 STTIRANPDGTIT
+154 STTIRANSNGTIT
-167 IPRNNDTLHR
+167 IPRNDDTLQR
-177 ITFLYTAERADGNG
+177 ITFLYSAERADGNG
-191 IVTQRITFNPTIPT
+191 TVTQRITFNPTLPT
-205 LQQGA
+205 RQQGA
-210 VAAST
+210 VSANT

-235 GAVTFTYT
+235 GDVTFTYS
-243 NNSGVLATTAAGS
+243 NNSQVPATTAAGS

-267 TRDGNPVSLEKV
+267 TRDGKPVTLEKI

-308 KVIEKVPTCGKPTE
+308 KIIEKVPSCGQPIY
-322 PLVVGPSDHLAAN
+322 VGPSDHLAARTIVM
-335 PGVID
+335 PGTATD
-340 AVSIGGN
+340 FFSN
-347 ATVAKFKELYFSEST
+347 AIFGKDV
-362 VRSAPVTPAGANVET
+362 VRAAPITPAGAKVET
-377 YDAKTAADSYLADAL
+377 YDAKTSLSPYLNG
-392 QGGLVAV
+392 QGTLDVL
-399 SHSSFGAKDVQA
+399 SSQSFGATSA
-411 QCTFSSEKTYNYDYS
+411 TAACYISSEHEHTYDYS
-426 VYVKPVEAP
+426 VYVKPVDAP

-444 PSETPEPEPTT
+444 PSETPEPEPTP

-463 TPSTPEVTPEP
+463 TPSTPDVTPEP

-497 TPTASTPPAPTTDPS
+497 TPSESTPPAPTTNPS

-526 TSTPAPTPSETTPPA
+526 TSTPEPTPSET
-541 PKPSEPVVTP
+541 
-551 SSDPTP
+551 
-557 TASTP
+557 TP

-603 KTGHEGNEQGSTTAL
+603 KTGHEGSEQGSITAL

-633 AGLLIRKKRK
+633 AGLIIRKKRK
-643 EDIVEDAPATEE
+643 EDVVEDAPATEE
-655 ESEVPGV
+655 ESGVPGV

-667 ESSESASEE
+667 ESSESASDE

>member
-21 ALTLGTGT
+21 TLTLGTGT

-46 ATTNQARTNTDKTVQ
+46 ASSNQARTNTNKTVQ

-113 TLLIGAGATGADADS
+113 TLLIGAGATNSSADS
-128 LDLPLYAGDAASK
+128 LDQPVYAGDDASK
-141 PNATSLTLGSGNV
+141 PNATSVTLGSGNQT
-154 STTIRANPDGTIT
+154 TTIRANSNGTIT
-167 IPRNNDTLHR
+167 IPRNDDTSQR
-177 ITFLYTAERADGNG
+177 ITFLYSAERADGNG
-191 IVTQRITFNPTIPT
+191 TVTQRITFNPTLPT
-205 LQQGA
+205 RQQGA
-210 VAAST
+210 VSANT

-235 GAVTFTYT
+235 GDVTFTYT
-243 NNSGVLATTAAGS
+243 NNSQVPATTAAGS
-256 SLDDGKIHLSM
+256 FLDDGKIHLSM
-267 TRDGNPVSLEKV
+267 TRDGKPVTLEKI

-308 KVIEKVPTCGKPTE
+308 KIIEKVPSCSE
-322 PLVVGPSDHLAAN
+322 PIYVGPSDHLAARTIVMPADSDMF
-335 PGVID
+335 PGT
-340 AVSIGGN
+340 ATEFFSN
-347 ATVAKFKELYFSEST
+347 AIFGKDV
-362 VRSAPVTPAGANVET
+362 VRAAPITPAGAKVET
-377 YDAKTAADSYLADAL
+377 YDAKTSLSPYLNG
-392 QGGLVAV
+392 QGTLNVLSAQ
-399 SHSSFGAKDVQA
+399 SFGATSA
-411 QCTFSSEKTYNYDYS
+411 TAACYISSAHEHTYDYS
-426 VYVKPVEAP
+426 VYVKPVDAP
-435 EPTPTPEPD
+435 EPTPTPEP
-444 PSETPEPEPTT
+444 EPTP

-463 TPSTPEVTPEP
+463 TPSTPDVTPEP

-497 TPTASTPPAPTTDPS
+497 TPSESTPPAPTVEPS

-541 PKPSEPVVTP
+541 P
-551 SSDPTP
+551 
-557 TASTP
+557 
-562 PAPTQ
+562 TQ
-567 EATTPAPSVSPSEP
+567 EATTPTPSVSPSEP

-587 DPATVTPSEP
+587 DPATVTPAEP

-603 KTGHEGNEQGSTTAL
+603 KTGHEGNEQGSITAL

-633 AGLLIRKKRK
+633 AGLIIRKKRK
-643 EDIVEDAPATEE
+643 EDVVEDAPGIEE

-667 ESSESASEE
+667 ESSESASDE

>member
-1 MSATFM
+1 M

-76 YVHWIYNDSNLPMYN
+76 YVHWIYNDSNLPTYN

-113 TLLIGAGATGADADS
+113 TLLVGAGATGEDADS
-128 LDLPLYAGDAASK
+128 LDLPLYAGNAASK
-141 PNATSLTLGSGNV
+141 PNATSVTLGSGAQT
-154 STTIRANPDGTIT
+154 TTIRANSNGTIT
-167 IPRNNDTLHR
+167 IPRNDDTLHR

-235 GAVTFTYT
+235 GDVTFTYT
-243 NNSGVLATTAAGS
+243 NNSQVLATTAAGS
-256 SLDDGKIHLSM
+256 SLEDGKIHLSM
-267 TRDGNPVSLEKV
+267 TRDGKPVSLEKV

-285 TKTISVQ
+285 TKAISVQ

-308 KVIEKVPTCGKPTE
+308 KIIEKVPTCGE
-322 PLVVGPSDHLAAN
+322 PHEPITVGPSDHLAAT

-340 AVSIGGN
+340 AGAIGGN
-347 ATVAKFKELYFSEST
+347 ATVDEFKKLYFSEST

-377 YDAKTAADSYLADAL
+377 YDAKTSVDSYLTNVI

-399 SHSSFGAKDVQA
+399 SHVNFGAGDVRA
-411 QCTFSSEKTYNYDYS
+411 QCSFSSEQTYNYDYS

-444 PSETPEPEPTT
+444 PSETPEPEPTP

-497 TPTASTPPAPTTDPS
+497 TPTESTPPAPTTDPS

-526 TSTPAPTPSETTPPA
+526 TSTPE
-541 PKPSEPVVTP
+541 
-551 SSDPTP
+551 PTP
-557 TASTP
+557 TESTP

-667 ESSESASEE
+667 ESSESASDE

>member
-1 MSATFM
+1 M

-76 YVHWIYNDSNLPMYN
+76 YVHWIYNDSNLPTYN
-91 TASSTTYTVNVAD
+91 TSSSTTYTVNVAD

-113 TLLIGAGATGADADS
+113 TLLIGAGATNSSADS
-128 LDLPLYAGDAASK
+128 LDQPVYAGDDASK
-141 PNATSLTLGSGNV
+141 PNSTTLTLGKGSV
-154 STTIRANPDGTIT
+154 STTIRANSNGTIT
-167 IPRNNDTLHR
+167 IPRNDDTLQR
-177 ITFLYTAERADGNG
+177 ITFLYSAERADGNG
-191 IVTQRITFNPTIPT
+191 TVTQRITFNPTLPT
-205 LQQGA
+205 RQQGA
-210 VAAST
+210 VSANT

-235 GAVTFTYT
+235 GDVTFTYT
-243 NNSGVLATTAAGS
+243 NNSQVPATTAAGS

-267 TRDGNPVSLEKV
+267 TRDGKPVTLEKI

-308 KVIEKVPTCGKPTE
+308 KIIEKVPSCSE
-322 PLVVGPSDHLAAN
+322 PIYVGPSDHLAARTIVMPAN
-335 PGVID
+335 SEMMPGT
-340 AVSIGGN
+340 ATEFFSN
-347 ATVAKFKELYFSEST
+347 AIFGKDV
-362 VRSAPVTPAGANVET
+362 VRAAPITPAGAKVET
-377 YDAKTAADSYLADAL
+377 YDAKTSLDPYLNGMGTL
-392 QGGLVAV
+392 NVLSSQ
-399 SHSSFGAKDVQA
+399 SFGATSATVA
-411 QCTFSSEKTYNYDYS
+411 CYISSEHEHTYDYS

-444 PSETPEPEPTT
+444 PSETPEPEPTP

-497 TPTASTPPAPTTDPS
+497 TPTASTPPAPTVEPS
-512 PSTPAVTPEPSAPV
+512 PTTPAVTPEPSAPV
-526 TSTPAPTPSETTPPA
+526 TSTPEPTPSETTPPA

-567 EATTPAPSVSPSEP
+567 EATTPAPSTSPSEP

-603 KTGHEGNEQGSTTAL
+603 KTGHEGNEKGSTTAL

-643 EDIVEDAPATEE
+643 EDVVEDAPATEE

>member
-21 ALTLGTGT
+21 TLTLGTGT

-46 ATTNQARTNTDKTVQ
+46 ASSNQARTNTNKTVQ

-113 TLLIGAGATGADADS
+113 TLLIGAGATNSSADS
-128 LDLPLYAGDAASK
+128 LDQPVYAGDDASK
-141 PNATSLTLGSGNV
+141 PNATSVTLGSGNQT
-154 STTIRANPDGTIT
+154 TTIRANSNGTIT
-167 IPRNNDTLHR
+167 IPRNDDTSQR
-177 ITFLYTAERADGNG
+177 ITFLYSAERADGNG
-191 IVTQRITFNPTIPT
+191 TVTQRITFNPTLPT
-205 LQQGA
+205 RQQGA
-210 VAAST
+210 VSANT

-235 GAVTFTYT
+235 GDVTFTYT
-243 NNSGVLATTAAGS
+243 NNSQVPATTAAGS
-256 SLDDGKIHLSM
+256 FLDDGKIHLSM
-267 TRDGNPVSLEKV
+267 TRDGKPVTLEKI

-308 KVIEKVPTCGKPTE
+308 KIIEKVPSCSE
-322 PLVVGPSDHLAAN
+322 PIYVKPSDHLAARTIVMPADSDML
-335 PGVID
+335 PGT
-340 AVSIGGN
+340 ATEFFSN
-347 ATVAKFKELYFSEST
+347 AIFGKDV
-362 VRSAPVTPAGANVET
+362 VRAAPITPAGAKVET
-377 YDAKTAADSYLADAL
+377 YDAKTSLSPYLNG
-392 QGGLVAV
+392 QGTLNVL
-399 SHSSFGAKDVQA
+399 SSQSFGATSA
-411 QCTFSSEKTYNYDYS
+411 TAACYISSAHEHTYDYS
-426 VYVKPVEAP
+426 VYVKPVDAP

-444 PSETPEPEPTT
+444 PSETPEPEPTP
-455 TVEPTPEP
+455 TV
-463 TPSTPEVTPEP
+463 EP

-497 TPTASTPPAPTTDPS
+497 TPSESTPPAPTVEPS

-557 TASTP
+557 TESIP

-603 KTGHEGNEQGSTTAL
+603 KTGHEGSEQGSITAL

>member
-76 YVHWIYNDSNLPMYN
+76 YVHWIYNDSNLPTYN

-113 TLLIGAGATGADADS
+113 TLLIGAGATKSDADV
-128 LDLPLYAGDAASK
+128 LDQPVYAGDDASK
-141 PNATSLTLGSGNV
+141 PNATSLTLGSGSV
-154 STTIRANPDGTIT
+154 STTIRANSNGTIT
-167 IPRNNDTLHR
+167 IPRNDDTIQR
-177 ITFLYTAERADGNG
+177 ITFLYSAERADGNG
-191 IVTQRITFNPTIPT
+191 TVTQRITFNPTLPT
-205 LQQGA
+205 RQQGA
-210 VAAST
+210 VSANT

-235 GAVTFTYT
+235 GDVTFTYT
-243 NNSGVLATTAAGS
+243 NNSQVPATTAAGS

-267 TRDGNPVSLEKV
+267 TRDGKPVTLEKI

-308 KVIEKVPTCGKPTE
+308 KVIEKVPSCTE
-322 PLVVGPSDHLAAN
+322 GIAVAPSDHLAARTIVMPADSGVY
-335 PGVID
+335 PGT
-340 AVSIGGN
+340 ATNFFSN
-347 ATVAKFKELYFSEST
+347 AIFGKDIVRAAPITPVGAK
-362 VRSAPVTPAGANVET
+362 VET
-377 YDAKTAADSYLADAL
+377 YDAKTSTSPYLNS
-392 QGGLVAV
+392 QGTMRVLSNKA
-399 SHSSFGAKDVQA
+399 FGATSA
-411 QCTFSSEKTYNYDYS
+411 TAACTISSEHEHTYDYS

-444 PSETPEPEPTT
+444 PSETPEPEPTP

-463 TPSTPEVTPEP
+463 TPSTPEVTPAP

-489 VVTPSSDP
+489 VVTPSGDP
-497 TPTASTPPAPTTDPS
+497 TPSESTPPAPTVEPS

-541 PKPSEPVVTP
+541 P
-551 SSDPTP
+551 
-557 TASTP
+557 
-562 PAPTQ
+562 TQ
-567 EATTPAPSVSPSEP
+567 EATTPTPSVSPSEP

-587 DPATVTPSEP
+587 DPATVTPAEP

-603 KTGHEGNEQGSTTAL
+603 KTGHEGNEQGSITAL

-633 AGLLIRKKRK
+633 AGLIIRKKRK
-643 EDIVEDAPATEE
+643 EDVVEDAPGIEE

-667 ESSESASEE
+667 ESSESASDE

>member
-76 YVHWIYNDSNLPMYN
+76 YVHWIYNDSNLPTYN

-113 TLLIGAGATGADADS
+113 TLLIGAGATNSSADS
-128 LDLPLYAGDAASK
+128 LDQPVYAGDDASK
-141 PNATSLTLGSGNV
+141 PNATTLTLGSSSV
-154 STTIRANPDGTIT
+154 STTIRANSNGTIT
-167 IPRNNDTLHR
+167 IPRNDDTTQR

-191 IVTQRITFNPTIPT
+191 TVTQRITFNPTLPT
-205 LQQGA
+205 RQQGA
-210 VAAST
+210 VSANT

-235 GAVTFTYT
+235 GDVTFTYT
-243 NNSGVLATTAAGS
+243 NNSQVPATTAAGS

-267 TRDGNPVSLEKV
+267 ARDGKPVTLEKI

-308 KVIEKVPTCGKPTE
+308 KIIEKVPSCSE
-322 PLVVGPSDHLAAN
+322 SIYVGPSDHLAARTIVMPADSN
-335 PGVID
+335 MFPGT
-340 AVSIGGN
+340 ATEFFSN
-347 ATVAKFKELYFSEST
+347 AIFGKDV
-362 VRSAPVTPAGANVET
+362 VRAAPITPAGAKVET
-377 YDAKTAADSYLADAL
+377 YDAKTSLSPYLNG
-392 QGGLVAV
+392 QGTLDVL
-399 SHSSFGAKDVQA
+399 SSRSFGATSA
-411 QCTFSSEKTYNYDYS
+411 TAACYISSEHEHTYDYS
-426 VYVKPVEAP
+426 VYVKPVDAP

-444 PSETPEPEPTT
+444 PSETPEPEPTP

-463 TPSTPEVTPEP
+463 TPSTPDVTPEP
-474 TPSETTPPAPKPSEP
+474 TPSETTPPAP
-489 VVTPSSDP
+489 
-497 TPTASTPPAPTTDPS
+497 TTNPS

-526 TSTPAPTPSETTPPA
+526 TSTPEPTPSET
-541 PKPSEPVVTP
+541 
-551 SSDPTP
+551 
-557 TASTP
+557 TP

-603 KTGHEGNEQGSTTAL
+603 KTGHEGSEQGSITAL

-633 AGLLIRKKRK
+633 AGLIIRKKRK
-643 EDIVEDAPATEE
+643 EDVVEDAPATEE

-667 ESSESASEE
+667 ESSESASDE

>member
-46 ATTNQARTNTDKTVQ
+46 TSTNQARTNTDKTVKL
-61 VSDFTAKAPS
+61 SDFTAKAPS

-76 YVHWIYNDSNLPMYN
+76 YVHWIYNDSELPTYN

-113 TLLIGAGATGADADS
+113 TLLIGAGATRSQADS
-128 LDLPLYAGDAASK
+128 LDQPVYTGDDASK
-141 PNATSLTLGSGNV
+141 PNATTLTLGEGSV
-154 STTIRANPDGTIT
+154 STTIRANSDGTIT
-167 IPRNNDTLHR
+167 IPRNDDTLQR
-177 ITFLYTAERADGNG
+177 ITFLYSVERADGNG
-191 IVTQRITFNPTIPT
+191 TVTQRITFNPTLPT
-205 LQQGA
+205 RQQGA
-210 VAAST
+210 VSANT

-235 GAVTFTYT
+235 GDVTFTYT
-243 NNSGVLATTAAGS
+243 NNSQVPATTAAGS

-267 TRDGNPVSLEKV
+267 TRDGKPVSLEKI

-308 KVIEKVPTCGKPTE
+308 KVIEKVPSCTQE
-322 PLVVGPSDHLAAN
+322 IHVGPSDHLAARTIVMPADSELM
-335 PGVID
+335 PGT
-340 AVSIGGN
+340 ATEFFSN
-347 ATVAKFKELYFSEST
+347 AIFGKDV
-362 VRSAPVTPAGANVET
+362 VRAAPITPAGAKVET
-377 YDAKTAADSYLADAL
+377 YDAKTSLTPYLNGMGTLDVL
-392 QGGLVAV
+392 
-399 SHSSFGAKDVQA
+399 SSQAFGATSA
-411 QCTFSSEKTYNYDYS
+411 TAACSISSEHEHTYDYS

-435 EPTPTPEPD
+435 
-444 PSETPEPEPTT
+444 
-455 TVEPTPEP
+455 EPTPEP

-474 TPSETTPPAPKPSEP
+474 TPSETTPPAPNPSEP

-497 TPTASTPPAPTTDPS
+497 TPSESTPPAPTTNPS

-526 TSTPAPTPSETTPPA
+526 TSTPEPTPSETTPPA
-541 PKPSEPVVTP
+541 PNPSEPVVTP
-551 SSDPTP
+551 SE
-557 TASTP
+557 STP

-567 EATTPAPSVSPSEP
+567 EATTPAPSASPSEP
-581 VVEKPS
+581 SVEKPT
-587 DPATVTPSEP
+587 DPATATPSDP

-603 KTGHEGNEQGSTTAL
+603 KTGHEGNEQGSMTAL

-633 AGLLIRKKRK
+633 AGLIVRKKRK
-643 EDIVEDAPATEE
+643 EDVVEDAPATEE

>member
-113 TLLIGAGATGADADS
+113 TLLVGAGATGEDADS

-141 PNATSLTLGSGNV
+141 PNATSVTLGSGAQT
-154 STTIRANPDGTIT
+154 TTIRANSSGTIT
-167 IPRNNDTLHR
+167 IPRNDDTLHR

-235 GAVTFTYT
+235 GDVTFTYT
-243 NNSGVLATTAAGS
+243 NNSQVLATTAAGS
-256 SLDDGKIHLSM
+256 SLEDGKIHLSM
-267 TRDGNPVSLEKV
+267 TRDGKPVSLEKV

-285 TKTISVQ
+285 TKAISVQ

-308 KVIEKVPTCGKPTE
+308 KIIEKVPTCGKPSEALT
-322 PLVVGPSDHLAAN
+322 VGPSDHLAAT

-340 AVSIGGN
+340 AGAIGGN
-347 ATVAKFKELYFSEST
+347 ATVDEFKKLYFSEST

-377 YDAKTAADSYLADAL
+377 YDAKTSVDSYLTNVI

-399 SHSSFGAKDVQA
+399 SHVNFGAGDVRA
-411 QCTFSSEKTYNYDYS
+411 QCSFSSEQTYNYDYS
-426 VYVKPVEAP
+426 VYVKPVDAP

-444 PSETPEPEPTT
+444 PSVTPEPEPTP

-463 TPSTPEVTPEP
+463 TPSTPDVTPEP

-497 TPTASTPPAPTTDPS
+497 TP
-512 PSTPAVTPEPSAPV
+512 
-526 TSTPAPTPSETTPPA
+526 SE
-541 PKPSEPVVTP
+541 
-551 SSDPTP
+551 
-557 TASTP
+557 STP

-603 KTGHEGNEQGSTTAL
+603 KTGHEGSEQGSITAL

-633 AGLLIRKKRK
+633 AGLIIRKKRK
-643 EDIVEDAPATEE
+643 EDVVEDAPVTEE

-667 ESSESASEE
+667 ESSESASDE

>member
-76 YVHWIYNDSNLPMYN
+76 YVHWIYNDSNLPTYN

-113 TLLIGAGATGADADS
+113 TLLIGAGATNSSADS
-128 LDLPLYAGDAASK
+128 LDQPVYAGDDASK
-141 PNATSLTLGSGNV
+141 PNATTLTLGSSSV
-154 STTIRANPDGTIT
+154 STTIRANSNGTIT
-167 IPRNNDTLHR
+167 IPRNDDTTQR

-191 IVTQRITFNPTIPT
+191 TVTQRITFNPTLPT
-205 LQQGA
+205 RQQGA
-210 VAAST
+210 VSANT

-235 GAVTFTYT
+235 GDVTFTYT
-243 NNSGVLATTAAGS
+243 NNSQVPATTAAGS

-267 TRDGNPVSLEKV
+267 TRDGKPVTLEKI

-308 KVIEKVPTCGKPTE
+308 KIIEKVPSCSE
-322 PLVVGPSDHLAAN
+322 PIYVGPSDHLAARTIVMPADSN
-335 PGVID
+335 MFPGT
-340 AVSIGGN
+340 ATEFFSN
-347 ATVAKFKELYFSEST
+347 AIFGKDV
-362 VRSAPVTPAGANVET
+362 VRAAPITPAGAKVET
-377 YDAKTAADSYLADAL
+377 YDAKTSLSPYLRTLDVL
-392 QGGLVAV
+392 
-399 SHSSFGAKDVQA
+399 SSRSFGATSA
-411 QCTFSSEKTYNYDYS
+411 TAACYISSEHEHTYDYS
-426 VYVKPVEAP
+426 VYVKPVDAP

-444 PSETPEPEPTT
+444 PSETPEPEPTP

-463 TPSTPEVTPEP
+463 TPSTPDVTPEP

-497 TPTASTPPAPTTDPS
+497 TPSESTPPAPTTNPS

-526 TSTPAPTPSETTPPA
+526 TSTPEPTPSET
-541 PKPSEPVVTP
+541 
-551 SSDPTP
+551 
-557 TASTP
+557 TP

-603 KTGHEGNEQGSTTAL
+603 KTGHEGSEQGSITAL

-633 AGLLIRKKRK
+633 AGVIIRKKRK
-643 EDIVEDAPATEE
+643 EDVIEDAPATEE